1 MGVPGILSIL
11 RVDDTLKGFV
21 ETIGRSSDDDVDDDD
36 DGVGRHRSNEVAR
49 HNTKHRGLTKGEK
62 NKKTN
67 ISITCNTNKIIGTYS
82 IVIVKYQFNTYSV
95 SNV

>member
-21 ETIGRSSDDDVDDDD
+21 ETIDRSSSDDDDDDE
-36 DGVGRHRSNEVAR
+36 VGRHKSNEVAR

-67 ISITCNTNKIIGTYS
+67 ISITCCIE
-82 IVIVKYQFNTYSV
+82 
-95 SNV
+95 

>member
-21 ETIGRSSDDDVDDDD
+21 ETIDRSSSDDDDDDE
-36 DGVGRHRSNEVAR
+36 VGRHRSNEVAR

-67 ISITCNTNKIIGTYS
+67 ISITCNAHKIIGTYS
-82 IVIVKYQFNTYSV
+82 M
-95 SNV
+95 